1 VRGGRQGGAQVLA
14 ADALL
19 PDDDMPDVLNA
30 DTLLPD
36 DDDNDT
42 RWHGAVKAPFCL
54 IFFVFPEGPEKTTRG
69 GGEWEPIK
77 ILLEN
82 LTYIPKSTQNSSLLT
97 WPRPPSYRQAIGL
110 SNRARNCSGNTKWC

>member
-1 VRGGRQGGAQVLA
+1 MRGGRQGGAQVLA

-42 RWHGAVKAPFCL
+42 RWHSAVKAPFCL
-54 IFFVFPEGPEKTTRG
+54 IFFIFPEGPEKTTRG
-69 GGEWEPIK
+69 GGVNGSQSK
-77 ILLEN
+77 F
-82 LTYIPKSTQNSSLLT
+82 SSRT
-97 WPRPPSYRQAIGL
+97 WPISQNQLKTPL
-110 SNRARNCSGNTKWC
+110 F